1 MQIDSIHYIPFNVR
15 LRLDMS
21 STWLQIAFKYTIIY
35 NIAPQYSIMMKR
47 LNEQVFDNR
56 FEVLDDSRIV
66 NLKTPI
72 ANEATKDLQW

>member
-1 MQIDSIHYIPFNVR
+1 MSDSD
-15 LRLDMS
+15 L
-21 STWLQIAFKYTIIY
+21 TWVALGYELQIAFKYTIIY

-72 ANEATKDLQW
+72 ANEATKDSQWWQIV

>member
-1 MQIDSIHYIPFNVR
+1 
-15 LRLDMS
+15 
-21 STWLQIAFKYTIIY
+21 
-35 NIAPQYSIMMKR
+35 MMKR

-72 ANEATKDLQW
+72 ANEATKDSQWWQIV